1 MSKETKYIK
10 VSGFVS
16 DEFAV
21 KKDKRK
27 AYAIISFSVISG
39 IALTALLYFL

>member
-10 VSGFVS
+10 PSGFVR

-27 AYAIISFSVISG
+27 AYFIIIMSVISG
-39 IALTALLYFL
+39 VALTTLFYFL